1 MRAILLAPLGL
12 ALSISAFALTFTPA
26 SAIEIRPAS
35 VPAVSSQ
42 VAKVSER
49 CRRWEYRC
57 RELYPAG
64 GWRYR
69 RCMALHG
76 CGG

>member
-1 MRAILLAPLGL
+1 MRAIVSVSLSLTLLVSASILTGL
-12 ALSISAFALTFTPA
+12 PA
-26 SAIEIRPAS
+26 SAIEIGPAPA
-35 VPAVSSQ
+35 PAVSSSI
-42 VAKVSER
+42 AKVSER

-57 RELYPAG
+57 RELYPRG

-76 CGG
+76 CSG

>member
-1 MRAILLAPLGL
+1 MRAILSAVLGL
-12 ALSISAFALTFTPA
+12 ALSLSVSVLMGPPA
-26 SAIEIRPAS
+26 SAIELGPAA
-35 VPAVSSQ
+35 VPAASSSIT
-42 VAKVSER
+42 KVSAR
-49 CRRWEYRC
+49 CRLWERRC

-76 CGG
+76 CHG